1 MFSCL
6 HECCRSLPFI
16 QLALHSS
23 FHGRALWWVC
33 GSCVFWT
40 LPGAVCITH
49 LPEVLGLIL
58 GIPEDFGLVWAF
70 LVLQFGIL
78 HQGRRLVWR
87 VQAAEKMSCENV
99 PVFVLFLFL

>member
-1 MFSCL
+1 MV
-6 HECCRSLPFI
+6 
-16 QLALHSS
+16 
-23 FHGRALWWVC
+23 GLWQ
-33 GSCVFWT
+33 SCVFWT

-58 GIPEDFGLVWAF
+58 GIPEDFGLVWEF

-78 HQGRRLVWR
+78 HQGCRLLWR

-99 PVFVLFLFL
+99 PMFMCCSFSCEIAKQTCALGMIVV